1 MPYLRKVLFINLL
14 ILAAYWVLCKVY
26 CGGPSE
32 QLGFML
38 LMMLCI
44 ALHVVALFAA
54 GISFAVR
61 GEKPRRN
68 AYLTSAGLTLLVGF
82 SSCLGGAA
90 L

>member
-1 MPYLRKVLFINLL
+1 MPYLRKTLLINLL
-14 ILAAYWVLCKVY
+14 LLAAYWVVCKVV
-26 CGGPSE
+26 CGGASE

-44 ALHVVALFAA
+44 ALHVVALLAA
-54 GISFAVR
+54 GASYAVR
-61 GEKPRRN
+61 GEKPKRN
-68 AYLTSAGLTLLVGF
+68 AFFASAGVTLLVGF